1 MPAKFH
7 RALKKTI
14 IFSICIILSLS
25 ATGNLLAQDTASRPS
40 ARAAAGKPSPPVP
53 ARQQDGRGEMV
64 GISWVG
70 QAGVEETTAEIMERE
85 RLSARPP
92 QDEEAEVK
100 KVRPNRKNLPQNP
113 NSPDAPQWPPRNENE
128 VSEAPLDPQ
137 TLGLSFTGATLSETG
152 AFPPDSMG
160 AVGPTQFLVGVNGR
174 IKVFDKNTG
183 AVGSLNASM
192 NTFFSSVRNGFGTS
206 DPRVRYDRLSG
217 RWFVLIINVSTPNRV
232 LIAVSD
238 TATISLSTVWTF
250 YFFQQDTVA
259 PAGDAG
265 CLADYPTLGIDASAL
280 YIGVNQFCGPLLNF
294 GGTTAFVVR
303 KSSVL
308 SGGPI
313 VVSAFRNLTGTTTG
327 PGPYTPQGVDNYDPA
342 ATEGYFIGVD
352 NATFGTLM
360 VRRVTDPG
368 GTPVMSANIPITVSS
383 TTFPITVRHQ
393 GNTGGSQGNLDGLDD
408 RLFAA
413 HIRNGSLWTA
423 HNISVNN
430 TGTTT
435 GTRTRNASR
444 WYEITGLNTA
454 TPSVVQ
460 SGTLFAAT
468 AANDFDQRNYW
479 IPSVMVS
486 GQGHMAMGS
495 SAAGTSEFANAAT
508 AGRLAGDPL
517 GALQSPVLYTAS
529 ATAYN
534 PPGDSGASN
543 GARRWGDYSYTSL
556 DPCDDMTMWTIQ
568 EFCDATNSYGVR
580 VVKLIA
586 PPPATPV
593 SANPPT
599 IAAGQSSVNVTIT
612 GAQVSGSGFFDPGAG
627 FSCRIGAGVS
637 GNITVNSVTYNSPTS
652 VTLNLST
659 VGATDGAQNVT
670 ITNPDG
676 QSRTGNGL
684 ITISGGCSYSINP
697 TSQNFNPGGGS
708 SSLNVTAPSGCG
720 WTATSNDSF
729 ITISSGSM
737 GSGNGVVNY
746 SVSPNTTASP
756 RTGTMTIAGLTFTV
770 NQTPCSYS
778 INPASETFAFSGGTS
793 SVNVTAT
800 SGCPWTAVSNA
811 SFITITSGA
820 AGTGNGAVNYT
831 VSANPTTTPR
841 TGTMTIAGQTFTV
854 TQSGAPV
861 CSFAISPSSNVVEA
875 TGGSGSVSV
884 TTQAGCGW
892 SAVSNASFI
901 TITSGAAGTG
911 NGTVNYTVGV
921 NTTSSIRTGT
931 MTIAG
936 QTLTITQA
944 GASCVS
950 SITPSSRSLTSGSQS
965 STVSVSAAS
974 SCNWTAQS
982 QAGWITITSGGAG
995 PGPKTL
1001 KYAVA
1006 ANPSTSP
1013 RSGAIIIGSKV
1024 HTVIQA
1030 GIPCSYS
1037 ISPSGQNFTTSGG
1050 GGTVNVTATA
1060 GCGWTAVSN
1069 VGWAVITSGG
1079 SGSGSGVVNYTVG
1092 ANSGGTRSGTLTI
1105 AGQSFTLIQEGVS
1118 GGCSY
1123 TIAPTSQSYTS
1134 SGGSGNVTV
1143 TTQAGCQWTAVSN
1156 ESWVTITTGSSGSG
1170 SGAVSYTVAVNP
1182 DPGSRSGTM
1191 TIAGQTFTVTEGG
1204 NCTYAINPGNRTMG
1218 KSGGS
1223 ASVSVTAPGGCGWTA
1238 VSNAGWITVT
1248 TGSSGSGN
1256 GTVNYTVSVNTTG
1269 TTRTGTVTIAG
1280 KTHTVKQSA
1289 F

>member
-1 MPAKFH
+1 MNNKPIAFFNSAARRAFVFCLLAIVTIAIPAASVFFQP
-7 RALKKTI
+7 ALGQSSGGVWRFI
-14 IFSICIILSLS
+14 DESEISAGQRVIFPQVYRTVRLDQTALS
-25 ATGNLLAQDTASRPS
+25 NLLAQAPKEFTPS
-40 ARAAAGKPSPPVP
+40 ARDDSVILTLPMPDGTLAAFRIEDSPVMEEELAAKFPEIKSYRGQGIDDPTSTTRFDSTPDGFHAIVLTENGTVYIDPYSRGDAENYITYYKRDYRREGEPFQCYFSEANAESQEDRASFSPAVSNGTMLRTYRLACAATGEYTQFFGGTVAQGLAAINTTMNRVNGIYEREVAARMVLVANNNLIVYTNSSTDPYTNNDGGTMLGQNQSNLDSVIGSANYDIGHVFSTGGGGIAGLGVVCSNGNKARGVTGLPAPTGDPFAVDYVAHEMGHQFGARHTFNGTASSCSGNRSSVAAYEPGSGSTIMAYAGICGSQNLQSNSDDYFHVRSLQEIIAFISGSSGACAISTATGNTLPVVSAPASFVIPKGTPFTLVASGSDADPDSLTYCWEEYDLGAASPP
-53 ARQQDGRGEMV
+53 DTD
-64 GISWVG
+64 SDG
-70 QAGVEETTAEIMERE
+70 QARPILRSFLPKSQPSRTFPKLSDILNNISSFGESLPTISRSMTFQVTARDNRAGGGGVATATTTVTIDGG
-85 RLSARPP
+85 SGPFVVT
-92 QDEEAEVK
+92 Q
-100 KVRPNRKNLPQNP
+100 
-113 NSPDAPQWPPRNENE
+113 PDTSITWA
-128 VSEAPLDPQ
+128 VGTPQ
-137 TLGLSFTGATLSETG
+137 TVMWNVA
-152 AFPPDSMG
+152 
-160 AVGPTQFLVGVNGR
+160 
-174 IKVFDKNTG
+174 
-183 AVGSLNASM
+183 
-192 NTFFSSVRNGFGTS
+192 GTS
-206 DPRVRYDRLSG
+206 SGLVNAANVR
-217 RWFVLIINVSTPNRV
+217 
-232 LIAVSD
+232 
-238 TATISLSTVWTF
+238 ISLST
-250 YFFQQDTVA
+250 D
-259 PAGDAG
+259 
-265 CLADYPTLGIDASAL
+265 
-280 YIGVNQFCGPLLNF
+280 
-294 GGTTAFVVR
+294 GG
-303 KSSVL
+303 
-308 SGGPI
+308 
-313 VVSAFRNLTGTTTG
+313 N
-327 PGPYTPQGVDNYDPA
+327 
-342 ATEGYFIGVD
+342 
-352 NATFGTLM
+352 
-360 VRRVTDPG
+360 
-368 GTPVMSANIPITVSS
+368 
-383 TTFPITVRHQ
+383 TFPIELAASTPNDGSHTVTAPNNLTTSARVKVEAV
-393 GNTGGSQGNLDGLDD
+393 GN
-408 RLFAA
+408 
-413 HIRNGSLWTA
+413 I
-423 HNISVNN
+423 
-430 TGTTT
+430 
-435 GTRTRNASR
+435 
-444 WYEITGLNTA
+444 
-454 TPSVVQ
+454 
-460 SGTLFAAT
+460 
-468 AANDFDQRNYW
+468 
-479 IPSVMVS
+479 
-486 GQGHMAMGS
+486 
-495 SAAGTSEFANAAT
+495 
-508 AGRLAGDPL
+508 
-517 GALQSPVLYTAS
+517 
-529 ATAYN
+529 
-534 PPGDSGASN
+534 
-543 GARRWGDYSYTSL
+543 
-556 DPCDDMTMWTIQ
+556 
-568 EFCDATNSYGVR
+568 
-580 VVKLIA
+580 
-586 PPPATPV
+586 
-593 SANPPT
+593 
-599 IAAGQSSVNVTIT
+599 
-612 GAQVSGSGFFDPGAG
+612 FFDISNAN
-627 FSCRIGAGVS
+627 F
-637 GNITVNSVTYNSPTS
+637 
-652 VTLNLST
+652 
-659 VGATDGAQNVT
+659 T
-670 ITNPDG
+670 ILD
-676 QSRTGNGL
+676 TG
-684 ITISGGCSYSINP
+684 SCSYSINP